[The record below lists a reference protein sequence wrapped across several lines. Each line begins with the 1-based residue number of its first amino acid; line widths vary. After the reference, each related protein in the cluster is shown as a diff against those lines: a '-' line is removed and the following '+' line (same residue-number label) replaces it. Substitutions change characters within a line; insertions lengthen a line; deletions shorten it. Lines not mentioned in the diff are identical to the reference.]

1 VSAPDPAL
9 LPDMVP
15 PLDNLELRELGDSF
29 AALRMGRLR
38 HNAIDIMRPLGDPL
52 VAVVDGMVEKLHN
65 SRLGG
70 ISLYL
75 LDSEKRYRFYYAH
88 LDRYAEGIVEGRQ
101 VRKGDLL
108 GYVGKTGNA
117 RWTAPHL
124 HFQVMTTEPTGS
136 WWKAAQV
143 LNPYPILRDLVQR
156 QLAGIPRPFVGP
168 PLAGP
173 IDTSADAAAGA
184 PPGGETRP

>member
-1 VSAPDPAL
+1 
-9 LPDMVP
+9 MVP
-15 PLDNLELRELGDSF
+15 PLENLELSELGDSF

-52 VAVVDGMVEKLHN
+52 LAVVDGVVEKLHR

-70 ISLYL
+70 ITLYL
-75 LDSEKRYRFYYAH
+75 LDNEKRYRFYYAH

-101 VRKGDLL
+101 VSKGELL

-143 LNPYPILRDLVQR
+143 WNPYPILRNVVQR
-156 QLAGIPRPFVGP
+156 QLAAIPRPFVGP

-173 IDTSADAAAGA
+173 
-184 PPGGETRP
+184 GETAADEPPRR